1 MYEEDLLS
9 RVHQDEAKLAYKWEH
24 WAQWDAQRRKDDM
37 QHTSLLEQRRRKGES
52 HIRQRDMFRDRGAVN
67 GATRKQGGKDVCP
80 RIGGVAHGD

>member
-24 WAQWDAQRRKDDM
+24 WAAWDAQRRRDDQ

-52 HIRQRDMFRDRGAVN
+52 
-67 GATRKQGGKDVCP
+67 T
-80 RIGGVAHGD
+80 HGRS